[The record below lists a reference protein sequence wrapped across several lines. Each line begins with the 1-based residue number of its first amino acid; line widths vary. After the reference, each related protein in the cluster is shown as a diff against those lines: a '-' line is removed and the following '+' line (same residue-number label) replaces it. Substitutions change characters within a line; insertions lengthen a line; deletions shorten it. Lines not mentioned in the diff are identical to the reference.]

1 MSLKALTDDEK
12 SELKE
17 QFTVLDKEESGF
29 INLSE
34 LKEALDLAGFKV
46 CLYIY
51 TVSTQYLNS
60 ITQYLHSIYKVL
72 HSIYTIYTQYYT
84 ISTQYLQSIT
94 RYLHS
99 IYTVSTQYLH
109 NIYSGAGMASA
120 RHDRQDRPGHG
131 ELPRQQRGGPAEAL
145 LRGVRGGEQ

>member
-1 MSLKALTDDEK
+1 MLNGPSPVTETPRRLVGSSNHRAAARLCVTLCWLQGPSDRLAMSLKALTDDEK

-51 TVSTQYLNS
+51 TVS
-60 ITQYLHSIYKVL
+60 K
-72 HSIYTIYTQYYT
+72 
-84 ISTQYLQSIT
+84 QYLQSILSAA
-94 RYLHS
+94 RPQLRLHRLQRRAPAAPHTHHLS
-99 IYTVSTQYLH
+99 I
-109 NIYSGAGMASA
+109 
-120 RHDRQDRPGHG
+120 
-131 ELPRQQRGGPAEAL
+131 L
-145 LRGVRGGEQ
+145 LRGEFLNSSYHI

>member
-46 CLYIY
+46 RIHIY
-51 TVSTQYLNS
+51 TLSTLS
-60 ITQYLHSIYKVL
+60 AH
-72 HSIYTIYTQYYT
+72 
-84 ISTQYLQSIT
+84 YLQV
-94 RYLHS
+94 LHS
-99 IYTVSTQYLH
+99 IYTVSIQYLQYLH
-109 NIYSGAGMASA
+109 TAMT
-120 RHDRQDRPGHG
+120 
-131 ELPRQQRGGPAEAL
+131 
-145 LRGVRGGEQ
+145 

>member
-1 MSLKALTDDEK
+1 MQGPSDRLAMSLKALTDDEK

-51 TVSTQYLNS
+51 TVSKQYLNS
-60 ITQYLHSIYKVL
+60 IYTVSKQYLH
-72 HSIYTIYTQYYT
+72 
-84 ISTQYLQSIT
+84 YLVQHI
-94 RYLHS
+94 
-99 IYTVSTQYLH
+99 
-109 NIYSGAGMASA
+109 
-120 RHDRQDRPGHG
+120 
-131 ELPRQQRGGPAEAL
+131 
-145 LRGVRGGEQ
+145 

>member
-51 TVSTQYLNS
+51 TVSKQYLNS
-60 ITQYLHSIYKVL
+60 IYRVSYHQLVL
-72 HSIYTIYTQYYT
+72 SCVFI
-84 ISTQYLQSIT
+84 
-94 RYLHS
+94 
-99 IYTVSTQYLH
+99 
-109 NIYSGAGMASA
+109 ASN
-120 RHDRQDRPGHG
+120 
-131 ELPRQQRGGPAEAL
+131 GGPLQLPIPTTSAFFSAVSSFFFHIL
-145 LRGVRGGEQ
+145 SRYNVYISILYYLIYRR

>member
-46 CLYIY
+46 CLYM
-51 TVSTQYLNS
+51 L
-60 ITQYLHSIYKVL
+60 
-72 HSIYTIYTQYYT
+72 
-84 ISTQYLQSIT
+84 
-94 RYLHS
+94 YLHS

-109 NIYSGAGMASA
+109 SIYPVSTQYLHSIYTA
-120 RHDRQDRPGHG
+120 RPRCVHRP
-131 ELPRQQRGGPAEAL
+131 PRILARAAEV
-145 LRGVRGGEQ
+145 GWT